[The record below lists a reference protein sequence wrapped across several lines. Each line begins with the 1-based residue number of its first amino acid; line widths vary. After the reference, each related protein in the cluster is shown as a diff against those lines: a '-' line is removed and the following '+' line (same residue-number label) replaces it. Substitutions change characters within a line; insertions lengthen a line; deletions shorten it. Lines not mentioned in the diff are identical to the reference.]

1 MDRCYPEAHQC
12 EHILVRII
20 NPKHVRRRVGQMVAA
35 IEKYLD
41 GIKARV
47 ENDNLR
53 AEQEGGEDVVSARL
67 T

>member
-20 NPKHVRRRVGQMVAA
+20 NPKHVRRQVGQMVAA

-47 ENDNLR
+47 ENDNLQ
-53 AEQEGGEDVVSARL
+53 AEQEGGEGVVSARL